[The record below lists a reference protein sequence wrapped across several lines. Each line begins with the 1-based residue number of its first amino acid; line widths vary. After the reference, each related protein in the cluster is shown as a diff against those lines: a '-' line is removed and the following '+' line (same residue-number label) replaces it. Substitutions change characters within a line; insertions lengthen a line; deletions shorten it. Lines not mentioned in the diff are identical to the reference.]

1 MSNEPTDKLEQK
13 KQKLTGEIHDF
24 VTIYQN
30 RHRGN
35 FHLNWILIVVS
46 LLLSAGVTIF
56 GMLNQGMVA
65 AVLGV
70 CIGFLIG
77 MQNAFPLGEKAEFYR
92 LMVVEG
98 QNLIS
103 MLDYEVNTDKDFAS
117 IEKQFRK
124 LRSHAASDLPKGK
137 GMDAIKEIYQDLSK
151 AEQS

>member
-1 MSNEPTDKLEQK
+1 MSNQSITQLEQK
-13 KQKLTGEIHDF
+13 KQKLTGEIREF
-24 VTIYQN
+24 VVTYQK

-35 FHLNWILIVVS
+35 FHLNWILIVVG

-56 GMLNQGMVA
+56 GMLNQGVVA

-70 CIGFLIG
+70 CIGLLIG

-103 MLDYEVNTDKDFAS
+103 ILDYEVNTDKDFAS

-137 GMDAIKEIYQDLSK
+137 GMDAVKEMYQDLSK
-151 AEQS
+151 ADQS